1 MSRRLALLS
10 ILPLLAV
17 EPTLS
22 NAADQPNFADQ
33 QIMQQLAEAQRL
45 AQQAG
50 VDMMGAID
58 ALARAVPRYGVPY
71 IDRYG
76 NIVIP
81 RLRHVPDGT
90 PVPETP
96 PGPL

>member
-22 NAADQPNFADQ
+22 NAADQPNFPDQ
-33 QIMQQLAEAQRL
+33 QMMQQLTEAQRL

-50 VDMMGAID
+50 VDMIGALD

-71 IDRYG
+71 MDRDG
-76 NIVIP
+76 NIIIP
-81 RLRHVPDGT
+81 RLRPVPDGT
-90 PVPETP
+90 PVPEAA
-96 PGPL
+96 PGPI